1 MKIKF
6 DLNKNLLKKNFNKID
21 FTKKNSLNININD
34 NKKMVTLF
42 GGKYI
47 NFLLQL
53 KGVSINNKIDLI
65 QILNSKPRSFLTN
78 LIILVKKFKYYEY
91 LLNKK
96 MKEIN
101 PKTMILLSKKTT
113 INHIESLELT
123 NTSSEL
129 KLKAI
134 KENTKKQN
142 LSLKKFLFDSN
153 KLIKYYKKILQNILF
168 RYFKIVSKKKFL
180 SKYNN
185 KSLFNKKN
193 NNNNLY
199 LLKSKNRTII
209 KRNKIHYSIL
219 KLIKYLR
226 KNIQILSYYKL
237 LISNN
242 YNNMNLINNIIINKT
257 IQLKN
262 TLNNNKLSI
271 PLNLLK
277 PLIDVNKSI
286 TSFTNKKNLLKKN
299 FNLIELKKLSEIL
312 STPLGPILFKNK
324 LNLKPII
331 NKDYKL
337 EELDIFNFLSKSQKL
352 NLLKFIKNN
361 LTPIYINKINKL
373 NCLITEYHK
382 NINNIRK
389 TKITYTKY
397 FQLITARKSVKP
409 FNQNIKYNFNKFNNI
424 NKNKNLNNIITLL
437 EFTFRSMSCL
447 ISKPIFMET
456 PHKIN
461 INIFYFFIPGKEN
474 KITKLNKLKKLKDQ
488 NDSDISS
495 SLNSSL
501 TSTSI
506 STSTSTSTSISNLTL
521 DSASTSTSNLTLD
534 SASTSISNLTLDSE
548 QAQAQSTKPKI
559 LTSLNGIEIKNFD
572 PKVTR
577 NLYNILNE
585 KLKKKLENSKKEKET
600 VIKILHNKNIHKYF
614 LTEKN
619 FNKLNY
625 LCDILSRIFK
635 KPVELDLTPLKLPF
649 FDDNILVKSIGIMC
663 NKIPVRTFF
672 NFIFRKASLY
682 SKIRANQK
690 YRYSITRS
698 YLAGIKFKVG
708 GRLMTQKAIPRL
720 TSRIMQRGAIKQS
733 KVTYVD

>member
-21 FTKKNSLNININD
+21 FKKKNSLNININD

-286 TSFTNKKNLLKKN
+286 TSFTNKKNLLK
-299 FNLIELKKLSEIL
+299 I
-312 STPLGPILFKNK
+312 
-324 LNLKPII
+324 
-331 NKDYKL
+331 
-337 EELDIFNFLSKSQKL
+337 
-352 NLLKFIKNN
+352 IKNN

-409 FNQNIKYNFNKFNNI
+409 FNQNIKYNFNKFNNNNI
-424 NKNKNLNNIITLL
+424 NKNLNNIITLL
-437 EFTFRSMSCL
+437 EYAFRSMSCL

-456 PHKIN
+456 PHKIY

-474 KITKLNKLKKLKDQ
+474 KITKLNRLKK
-488 NDSDISS
+488 
-495 SLNSSL
+495 
-501 TSTSI
+501 
-506 STSTSTSTSISNLTL
+506 
-521 DSASTSTSNLTLD
+521 
-534 SASTSISNLTLDSE
+534 
-548 QAQAQSTKPKI
+548 
-559 LTSLNGIEIKNFD
+559 
-572 PKVTR
+572 
-577 NLYNILNE
+577 
-585 KLKKKLENSKKEKET
+585 
-600 VIKILHNKNIHKYF
+600 
-614 LTEKN
+614 
-619 FNKLNY
+619 
-625 LCDILSRIFK
+625 
-635 KPVELDLTPLKLPF
+635 
-649 FDDNILVKSIGIMC
+649 
-663 NKIPVRTFF
+663 
-672 NFIFRKASLY
+672 
-682 SKIRANQK
+682 
-690 YRYSITRS
+690 
-698 YLAGIKFKVG
+698 
-708 GRLMTQKAIPRL
+708 
-720 TSRIMQRGAIKQS
+720 
-733 KVTYVD
+733 

>member
-409 FNQNIKYNFNKFNNI
+409 FNQNIKYNFNKFNNNNI
-424 NKNKNLNNIITLL
+424 NKNLNNIITLL
-437 EFTFRSMSCL
+437 EYAFRSMSCL

-456 PHKIN
+456 PHKIY

-474 KITKLNKLKKLKDQ
+474 KITKLNRLKKLKDK
-488 NDSDISS
+488 NDSNISS
-495 SLNSSL
+495 SLNS
-501 TSTSI
+501 TSNSNSN
-506 STSTSTSTSISNLTL
+506 STSTSTSTSNLT
-521 DSASTSTSNLTLD
+521 STSTSNLTSD
-534 SASTSISNLTLDSE
+534 AV
-548 QAQAQSTKPKI
+548 QSTKPKI
-559 LTSLNGIEIKNFD
+559 LTSLNGIEINNFD
-572 PKVTR
+572 PKVIK
-577 NLYNILNE
+577 NIYNIINN
-585 KLKKKLENSKKEKET
+585 KIKKKIDNSKKET
-600 VIKILHNKNIHKYF
+600 VIKILHKKNIHKYF
-614 LTEKN
+614 LTNKN
-619 FNKLNY
+619 INKLNY
-625 LCDILSRIFK
+625 LCNILSRIFK

-649 FDDNILVKSIGIMC
+649 FDDNILVKAIGIMC